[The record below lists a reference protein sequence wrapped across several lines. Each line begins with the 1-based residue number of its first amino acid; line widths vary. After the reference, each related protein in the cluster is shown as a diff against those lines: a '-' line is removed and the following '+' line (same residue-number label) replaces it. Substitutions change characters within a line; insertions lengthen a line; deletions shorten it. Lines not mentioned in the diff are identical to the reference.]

1 MIAQEPQVVLVQ
13 QDTSSLHFDPLERVT
28 HHLHE
33 QSEVGQELSIL
44 LRLRIAGQHDSV
56 AAIVAGKLQPFQV
69 VLQVE
74 VKERQVV
81 VHLVLIGITVHF
93 AHAKGAVIDAV
104 AVRNNNRKGLNFHN
118 MFSFQFMP
126 CMFTIRSSI
135 F

>member
-1 MIAQEPQVVLVQ
+1 MCDEYTVLRDGKWIGSGLLKDVNEEKLISLMVGRDIQEIYPPVNPHG
-13 QDTSSLHFDPLERVT
+13 D
-28 HHLHE
+28 
-33 QSEVGQELSIL
+33 
-44 LRLRIAGQHDSV
+44 
-56 AAIVAGKLQPFQV
+56 QV

-118 MFSFQFMP
+118 MFSFRFMP